1 VLDSCVLD
9 RCSVTPMPDLT
20 KRLDTSQELKS
31 DRISP
36 AATVAVVKVM
46 MAAKRQVIHR

>member
-1 VLDSCVLD
+1 
-9 RCSVTPMPDLT
+9 MPDLT

-36 AATVAVVKVM
+36 AAAATVAVVKVM
-46 MAAKRQVIHR
+46 MAAKLQVIHR